1 MMDFDLHNNA
11 TPGSAPLD
19 SAILQVSELN
29 RLARSLLEDCF
40 PLVAV
45 EGEISNL
52 SVPGSGHWYF
62 TLKDDRAQV
71 RCAMFRNRNMGV
83 RFRPANGMQVIVR
96 GKLSL
101 YEGRGDYQLIVE
113 QLQDAGAGALQKAF
127 EALKVKLAAEGLFAA
142 ERKQALPEP
151 CRHVAV
157 ITSPTGAVIRD
168 IISVFQRRNPAMCVT
183 VLPVPVQ
190 GEEAPDAIVRALQTA
205 DLRAE
210 DLGFDAIVLARGGG
224 SLEDLQAFNDE
235 RVARAIA
242 ATRLPIVSAVGHET
256 DVSIADFVAD
266 VRAPTP
272 SAAAELLSSDQQI
285 VISQLAS
292 LQMRLERLAHASLR
306 QQLQRLNWLRQ
317 RLRHPGRRLQEQTQQ
332 LDGYEQRL
340 QRAMQYF
347 IGYRQ
352 QSLQMLARQLDSIS
366 PLQTLQRGY
375 SITMRQ
381 PDGQVITD
389 SSQVQ
394 PGETLVTRLAQGTV
408 HSVVSHTGDNG
419 AE

>member
-1 MMDFDLHNNA
+1 MMDFDSHH
-11 TPGSAPLD
+11 GSATDP
-19 SAILQVSELN
+19 AILQVSDLN

-52 SVPGSGHWYF
+52 SIPGSGHWYF

-71 RCAMFRNRNMGV
+71 RCAMFRNRNLGV

-127 EALKVKLAAEGLFAA
+127 EALKAKLAEEGLFAA
-142 ERKQALPEP
+142 HRKQALPDP

-157 ITSPTGAVIRD
+157 VTSPTGAVIRD
-168 IISVFQRRNPAMCVT
+168 IISVFQRRSPSMHIT

-190 GEEAPDAIVRALQTA
+190 GADAPQAIVRALQTA
-205 DLRAE
+205 DRRAAQ
-210 DLGFDAIVLARGGG
+210 LGFDAIILARGGG

-235 RVARAIA
+235 RVARAIS
-242 ATRLPIVSAVGHET
+242 ATALPVVSAVGHET

-272 SAAAELLSSDQQI
+272 SAAAELLSTDQQALAN
-285 VISQLAS
+285 QLSS
-292 LQMRLERLAHASLR
+292 LQMRLQRLAETNLR
-306 QQLQRLNWLRQ
+306 QHAQRLHSLRQ
-317 RLRHPGRRLQEQTQQ
+317 RLRHPGRRLQEQAQQ
-332 LDGYEQRL
+332 LDNQEQRL
-340 QRAMQYF
+340 LRAINYF

-352 QSLQMLARQLDSIS
+352 QSLKMLARQLDSVS

-375 SITMRQ
+375 SITTE
-381 PDGQVITD
+381 DGGHVITD
-389 SSQVQ
+389 SRQLQ
-394 PGETLVTRLAQGTV
+394 PGQRIVTRLAQGSV
-408 HSVVSHTGDNG
+408 RSVVSDIDLNT
-419 AE
+419 ESQQR